1 MRLEKFPPLC
11 PFGDSEADGVT
22 LRRSTSKA
30 AIWRVARNHFL
41 RVNIYEDGDVT
52 YLLGTRKEI
61 QDDLLDTLYELEA
74 SIEIDGNGALVLRDT
89 FKFARVAK
97 ALAHLY

>member
-1 MRLEKFPPLC
+1 MRLEQFPPLC
-11 PFGDSEADGVT
+11 PFGDSEDDGVT
-22 LRRSTSKA
+22 LHRAMSKA
-30 AIWRVARNHFL
+30 VIWRVARNHFL

-61 QDDLLDTLYELEA
+61 QDDLLDSLTEIEA
-74 SIEIDGNGALVLRDT
+74 EIRIEGNGALVLRDT